1 MKRVITAF
9 LAVCLSLS
17 AFAQPKA
24 VGFRTGLSG
33 KAGIGEVSY
42 EHYFSLFGH
51 EYDFIE
57 GELGVWGSSGFKASA
72 LYNFTL
78 FQPEWS
84 SDGEWG
90 IYAGPGAVLGYGA
103 FVNNDDPSSYTGR
116 PFLGLTAQAGIEY
129 RFSFPLQLS
138 LDIRPSYLLPASRN
152 SIGWFGI
159 ALGLRYM
166 FS

>member
-1 MKRVITAF
+1 M
-9 LAVCLSLS
+9 
-17 AFAQPKA
+17 
-24 VGFRTGLSG
+24 G
-33 KAGIGEVSY
+33 K
-42 EHYFSLFGH
+42 
-51 EYDFIE
+51 
-57 GELGVWGSSGFKASA
+57 
-72 LYNFTL
+72 
-78 FQPEWS
+78 PEWS

-152 SIGWFGI
+152 RIGWFGI